1 MIDTH
6 AHIDTEAFD
15 EDRNEVIQR
24 AFDSGLEA
32 IIIPGIEPKDFERV
46 LSIAQKHE
54 KIFCGLG
61 VHPHNASDYNNE
73 IAANI
78 KSLAKDQNVKAI
90 GEIGLDYYYDFTPK
104 EVQIDAFKKQISIAK
119 ELNLPIIVHNRE
131 SDEDL
136 LNVLEEMQDG
146 TLKGVLHCFS
156 SDLATLK
163 RALDLGFHVSFT
175 GNITFKKSTL
185 AEVVKEAPLDRI
197 MIETDSPY
205 MTPVPYR
212 GKRNEPE
219 KVSFVA
225 EKIAEIKSISTE
237 EVITMTTNN
246 AKSLFKLFL
255 IAFFFCFGSFIMNA
269 QETEESTTEES
280 EYVEEEYYD
289 DDEYYEDEEVEL
301 ADDEYIDEETGEIM
315 VNPFKRFIG
324 FGPVIGTNT
333 IVQSQNINITPDSTV
348 EKSISYDGVV
358 AYGGRVV
365 WGATD
370 YLLLEGAY
378 TYSKNTKVQENN
390 PGVDPFTY
398 SVYNLTSHWIPNPKN
413 RINFFGSVGLT
424 YFSSRVAVLKEDIRV
439 MESNSQIGMNFG
451 IGLAANFNLGSG
463 GLLALT
469 AEWRMDFKLNSE
481 QQAITEYGETY
492 PAEVSEFFSI
502 PRFGIIWYPPF

>member
-15 EDRNEVIQR
+15 NDREDVIQR
-24 AFDSGLEA
+24 AFDSGLEG

-46 LSIAQKHE
+46 LSIAQKHK
-54 KIFCGLG
+54 KIFCGVG
-61 VHPHNASDYNNE
+61 VHPHNASDYNETVATKIRE
-73 IAANI
+73 IASESKVVA
-78 KSLAKDQNVKAI
+78 V

-104 EVQIDAFKKQISIAK
+104 RVQIDAFKNQIEIAK

-131 SDEDL
+131 SDKDL
-136 LNVLEEMQDG
+136 LKCLDELQDG
-146 TLKGVLHCFS
+146 SLKGVLHCFS
-156 SDLATLK
+156 SDQETLK
-163 RALDLGFHVSFT
+163 RAIDLGFHVSFT

-185 AEVVKEAPLDRI
+185 SDVVKDAPLDRI
-197 MIETDSPY
+197 MLETDSPY
-205 MTPVPYR
+205 MTPVPFR

-219 KVSFVA
+219 KVSYVA

-246 AKSLFKLFL
+246 ARKLFNL
-255 IAFFFCFGSFIMNA
+255 FMIAFIFCFGSFVVNA
-269 QETEESTTEES
+269 QETEE
-280 EYVEEEYYD
+280 EYDDDYEYYD
-289 DDEYYEDEEVEL
+289 DEDVEL

-333 IVQSQNINITPDSTV
+333 IVQSQLIHVTPDSTLD
-348 EKSISYDGVV
+348 KSISYEGVV

-378 TYSKNTKVQENN
+378 TYSKNTKVTEDN
-390 PGVDPFTY
+390 PGIEPFTY
-398 SVYNLTSHWIPNPKN
+398 SVYNLTSHWIPNPRN
-413 RINFFGSVGLT
+413 RINFFGSIGLT
-424 YFSSRVAVLKEDIRV
+424 YFTSRVAVLQEDIRV
-439 MESNSQIGMNFG
+439 MESSSQMGLNFG
-451 IGLAANFNLGSG
+451 IGLAANFNLDSY

-469 AEWRMDFKLNSE
+469 AEWRIDFKLNEE
-481 QQAITEYGETY
+481 QQAIQEHKNTY
-492 PAEVSEFFSI
+492 RGDVSEFFSI